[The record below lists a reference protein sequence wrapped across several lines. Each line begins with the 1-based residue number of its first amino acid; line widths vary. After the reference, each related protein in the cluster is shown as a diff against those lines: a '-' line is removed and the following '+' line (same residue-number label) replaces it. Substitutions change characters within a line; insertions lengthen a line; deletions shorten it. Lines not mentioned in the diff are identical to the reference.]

1 MKYTFT
7 FLLFCFCASLVAQ
20 KKQTKASTYSLIRDN
35 TDNKFIL
42 GNLELINLTVSGSR
56 MSMAGG
62 PGIKF
67 LMKGLYATADYE
79 YHYLDGM
86 ADALVANSQTGYSIY
101 KNQNSRNGEAT
112 IGYFFKKRLEKKVR
126 MGLYTQGNTHYYT
139 NVDAHVNKIYG
150 LHVGYKT
157 GFVNLSL
164 PSTYNMATN
173 MQYGWFTF
181 GPSIGNI
188 EDVIAEFTEYGT
200 KKSQY
205 FSRFYFNL
213 IYVANSKVEDVYTV
227 VEPTSSAG
235 PSVNLL
241 YETNLSGSVKM
252 TKFGYNIG
260 YETYRFS
267 KFGFNTKI
275 ELGLAPGVI
284 DPTIRNISNLYFAF
298 KVSMGL
304 GKTL

>member
-7 FLLFCFCASLVAQ
+7 FLLFCLCTSFIAQ
-20 KKQTKASTYSLIRDN
+20 KRQNKYSNYILIRDN

-42 GNLELINLTVSGSR
+42 GNLELANLTVSGSR
-56 MSMAGG
+56 MSLSGG

-67 LMKGLYATADYE
+67 LIKGLYATADYE
-79 YHYLDGM
+79 YHYLDGL
-86 ADALVANSQTGYSIY
+86 ADASVANSQTSYSIY

-112 IGYFFKKRLEKKVR
+112 IGYFFKKSIEKKVR
-126 MGLYTQGNTHYYT
+126 LGLYTQGNTHYYT

-157 GFVNLSL
+157 GFVNISL
-164 PSTYNMATN
+164 PSTYNATTN

-188 EDVIAEFTEYGT
+188 QDVIAEFADYGT

-213 IYVANSKVEDVYTV
+213 IYVANSKVEDVYKV

-235 PSVNLL
+235 QSVTLL
-241 YETNLSGSVKM
+241 YKTNLSENVKM

-267 KFGFNTKI
+267 KFGFNSKI

-284 DPTIRNISNLYFAF
+284 DPTIRNISNFYLAF
-298 KVSMGL
+298 KFSMGL